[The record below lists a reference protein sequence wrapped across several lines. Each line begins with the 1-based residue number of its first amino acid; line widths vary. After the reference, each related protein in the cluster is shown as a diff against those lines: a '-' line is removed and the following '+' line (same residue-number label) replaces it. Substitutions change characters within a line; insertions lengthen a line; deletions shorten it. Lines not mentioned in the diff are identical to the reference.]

1 MNNSKK
7 IKIEGGHKN
16 ETFQLIKNNES
27 TFLKIKKFDK
37 FNHGV
42 NYKEISKFD
51 FVPELILEDEEK
63 IIWEFVDS
71 VELEL
76 NEDDL
81 IEMGHILYK
90 LHNSKIKLP
99 KSNHKSRLVH
109 YYNDLKNKSNKP
121 KEIESFFETAVK
133 IIDGFETTTP
143 LHNDPWMN
151 NFIKSKDKI
160 FLIDWEYATLGDKHF
175 DLAFLIDGSYLSE
188 KQETIF
194 LNAYG
199 DYDAKKLHDAKIL
212 VNYLTL
218 VWMHRFDK
226 LPFDDAPIIKNI
238 NKK

>member
-7 IKIEGGHKN
+7 IKIDGGHKN
-16 ETFQLIKNNES
+16 ETFQLIENNIS
-27 TFLKIKKFDK
+27 TFLKIKNFDK

-42 NYKEISKFD
+42 NYKEISKFE
-51 FVPELILEDEEK
+51 FVPNLIFEDKEK
-63 IIWEFVDS
+63 LRWEFIES
-71 VELEL
+71 VKLNLDKSDLEEMAQIL
-76 NEDDL
+76 NE
-81 IEMGHILYK
+81 
-90 LHNSKIKLP
+90 LHNSKIELP

-109 YYNDLKNKSNKP
+109 YYNDLKNKLNKP
-121 KEIESFFETAVK
+121 KEVEDFFQTAVD
-133 IIDGFETTTP
+133 IIDSFETTTP

-151 NFIKSKDKI
+151 NFIKSKNKI

-188 KQETIF
+188 KQEQIF
-194 LNAYG
+194 LKAYG
-199 DYDAKKLHDAKIL
+199 NYDKQKLYDAKIL

-218 VWMHRFDK
+218 VWMHRFEE